1 MGSFWSCSRV
11 VLGSSWSRPEVVL
24 GSFWGCPEIVLESSW
39 GRPGVVLESFSS
51 RSGGVLEHFESVLV
65 RPGSVL
71 DHFWLK
77 QKSDARAIFFLG
89 ASKPNRARRNQNC
102 ARNTQI
108 ARATLKS
115 YVRVR
120 AMSQPWGRRMHVAL
134 RAPSRVP
141 PFGARN
147 QVRAPSVYESEL
159 PPHPFIL
166 FYEKPRD
173 PL

>member
-1 MGSFWSCSRV
+1 MEHSGGALKHSGDV
-11 VLGSSWSRPEVVL
+11 LLGSGGILEHS
-24 GSFWGCPEIVLESSW
+24 GDVLEY
-39 GRPGVVLESFSS
+39 
-51 RSGGVLEHFESVLV
+51 
-65 RPGSVL
+65 
-71 DHFWLK
+71 FWLK
-77 QKSDARAIFFLG
+77 QNSDV
-89 ASKPNRARRNQNC
+89 RRNQNC

-159 PPHPFIL
+159 LPHPFVL
-166 FYEKPRD
+166 LSERPRD

>member
-1 MGSFWSCSRV
+1 MLPDTPRYSQIVSFWHRY
-11 VLGSSWSRPEVVL
+11 GA
-24 GSFWGCPEIVLESSW
+24 FWGRSEAFWERSVGFW
-39 GRPGVVLESFSS
+39 R
-51 RSGGVLEHFESVLV
+51 RSGGVLEHSGDVLEY
-65 RPGSVL
+65 
-71 DHFWLK
+71 FWLK

-134 RAPSRVP
+134 RAPSRAR
-141 PFGARN
+141 PFGAQN

-166 FYEKPRD
+166 FYERPRD